1 MCCGVSGTYSLLLFD
16 IRTVNW
22 EGFMLRAQIYITLK
36 RTIADPQG
44 LTIKHALESLGYKD
58 LTDVRIGK
66 LVIIKLNFKDK
77 IRAEKEINEMCK
89 KLLANPIIEE
99 HSFNIKEL

>member
-1 MCCGVSGTYSLLLFD
+1 
-16 IRTVNW
+16 
-22 EGFMLRAQIYITLK
+22 MLKAEINITLK
-36 RTIADPQG
+36 RTVADPQG

-89 KLLANPIIEE
+89 KLLANPIIEDYHFKISE
-99 HSFNIKEL
+99 A

>member
-1 MCCGVSGTYSLLLFD
+1 
-16 IRTVNW
+16 
-22 EGFMLRAQIYITLK
+22 MLKAEVYITLK
-36 RTIADPQG
+36 KTVADPQG

-58 LTDVRIGK
+58 LADVRIGK

-89 KLLANPIIEE
+89 KLLANPIIEDY
-99 HSFNIKEL
+99 HFKIKEQ